1 MAARVAVGSTARK
14 AGAMFAPLMTA
25 PDHSH
30 VQAKARIEKLVSDHP
45 VVLFMKGTRRSPQCG
60 FSSRVVDALDTH
72 LLEYVTLDVLAD
84 AEVREAV
91 KVLNDWPTLPQLFV
105 RGQFVGGAD
114 IVLDLLAAGEL
125 PGVLGLEG
133 PLTPVTASV
142 SVSAAAAAAFQRYAD
157 QDKPTVRL
165 VVNKDF
171 TPELEIEPAREGDQ
185 LLDLGALVLAIEPL
199 SARRADGMHIDF
211 VEGPGATGFKIDNPN
226 APATVRSLSV
236 QEYARW
242 RREGKPHLLIDVRT
256 PAEVELARIEG
267 AQLLDDDAREMLEE
281 LDRNT
286 TLVMQCH
293 HGIRSRAAAEH
304 CIKMGFTDV
313 HNLEGGIEAWSQRV
327 DPSVPRY

>member
-1 MAARVAVGSTARK
+1 
-14 AGAMFAPLMTA
+14 MFAPPMTA
-25 PDHSH
+25 DHSPTKP
-30 VQAKARIEKLVSDHP
+30 QAQARIQKLVTDHP

-72 LLEYVTLDVLAD
+72 LLEYVTVDVLAD

-105 RGQFVGGAD
+105 RGKFVGGAD
-114 IVLDLLAAGEL
+114 IVLDMLAAGEL
-125 PGVLGLEG
+125 PGVLGVEG
-133 PLTPVTASV
+133 PLTPVTANV
-142 SVSAAAAAAFQRYAD
+142 SVSAAAAAAFQRYAEH
-157 QDKPTVRL
+157 DKPTVRL

-171 TPELEIEPAREGDQ
+171 TPELEIEPARDGDQ
-185 LLDLGALVLAIEPL
+185 VLDLGALVLAIDPL

-211 VEGPGATGFKIDNPN
+211 VEGPGATGFKVDNPN
-226 APATVRSLSV
+226 APATVRSLQV
-236 QEYARW
+236 EEYARW
-242 RREGKPHLLIDVRT
+242 RQEGKPHLLLDVRT

-281 LDRNT
+281 LDRKT